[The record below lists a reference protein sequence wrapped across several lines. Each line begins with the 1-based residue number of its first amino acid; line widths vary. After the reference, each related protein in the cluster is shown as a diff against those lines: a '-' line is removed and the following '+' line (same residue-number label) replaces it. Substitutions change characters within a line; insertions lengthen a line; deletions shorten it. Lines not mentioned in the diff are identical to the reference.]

1 MKQKT
6 IIVKIG
12 SSSITTDEGMIDR
25 ARVDSLCGQ
34 VAALHDLNH
43 NIVIVTSGAIA
54 AGLAPLNIKT
64 AERPTDSET
73 LQAISAV
80 GQGHLIRTYQEIFSN
95 YDLNAGQVLLTPLD
109 FFLRTQYLHA
119 RSTLNRLLE
128 LGVIPIVNE
137 NDAVAD
143 DEIRWGDNDRIAAL
157 VAHLVD
163 ADLLLLLTDIE
174 GVLTADPKL
183 DKQASLIEEII
194 EIDQTL
200 ENQVGGSGSVH
211 GSGGMASKVAA
222 AKIAAWSGIP
232 TLIAHAHRPDVIVD
246 AVNGVPG
253 TGTLVHAR
261 STRLGARRL
270 WIAFAVGSKGRVAVD
285 EGAKEVLQKN
295 RVSLL
300 PAGVVSISGSF
311 TAGDAVEISGPD
323 GIVFAKGLVR
333 YDFSD
338 LEASVGKQTEDLPER
353 FSPEVVHADDLVV
366 LPA

>member
-34 VAALHDLNH
+34 VAALHDLNY

-73 LQAISAV
+73 LQAVSAV

-109 FFLRTQYLHA
+109 FFLRAQYLHA

-232 TLIAHAHRPDVIVD
+232 TLIAHAHRPDVVVD
-246 AVNGVPG
+246 AVNGVQG

-338 LEASVGKQTEDLPER
+338 LEASVGKQTEDLPEK
-353 FSPEVVHADDLVV
+353 FSPEVIHADDLVV